1 MSASHVGFVMLGSL
15 GIGGAIALVT
25 ALLLTQVSAPRIR
38 YRVASAAL
46 LLVALAVAGIA
57 LRLEAAPAPWMA
69 WLTLLWVAGAAV
81 ALIRLANS
89 LRGVARL
96 RGTARPAGP
105 GWQARLDRCAGR
117 LGLSQPVTLLVSD
130 RRDVPCT
137 VGVRA
142 PVLIFPA
149 ALLSRLSATQW
160 DALALHE
167 LAHVRRRDYLWH
179 LLQSLT
185 EAIFFYQPGVRWLI
199 DVLAREREACCD
211 LEAAS
216 ACGPLALADAL
227 VAAERH
233 RSGGESASE
242 IAPRALGSRVALLLD
257 EPLDEPGVAVPVTGS
272 GRALMAAALAGV
284 AAVVVLWPAGSA
296 TIPASSLA
304 LAAATG
310 LGLAIGLRH
319 AFEPD
324 HLVAVATL
332 VSGERGVGAALR
344 LGASWGFGHTV
355 ALVAIGSMLIA
366 ARQAMPHAAGAVLEL
381 AVATMI
387 FGMGVRALLHAWR
400 INRDGHVTLH
410 AHGDLRHAHAMAGA
424 HIHIGGVALAT
435 RPLIVGLVHGLAGSG
450 ALTAMAVAALPSWPE
465 QMAFMVLFGVG
476 STAGMAAVT
485 ALAGWPVARLART
498 RAALA
503 GLSAAT
509 GVAALTFSVAWVIP
523 LLARLA

>member
-1 MSASHVGFVMLGSL
+1 MSATHVGFVMLGSL
-15 GIGGAIALVT
+15 GIGGAIAIVT
-25 ALLLTQVSAPRIR
+25 ALLLAQVSAPRIR
-38 YRVASAAL
+38 YRVACAAL
-46 LLVALAVAGIA
+46 LLVVLAAAGIA
-57 LRLEAAPAPWMA
+57 LRGEAAAPWMA
-69 WLTLLWVAGAAV
+69 WLAPLWAGGATV
-81 ALIRLANS
+81 ALIRLGNS

-96 RGTARPAGP
+96 RSTARPAGR
-105 GWQARLDRCAGR
+105 GWQERLDRCAGR
-117 LGLSQPVTLLVSD
+117 LGLSRPVALLLSD

-137 VGVRA
+137 VGVRTPA
-142 PVLIFPA
+142 LIFPA
-149 ALLSRLSATQW
+149 AMLSRLSATQW

-179 LLQSLT
+179 LLQSLAA
-185 EAIFFYQPGVRWLI
+185 AIFFYQPGVRWLT

-227 VAAERH
+227 AAAERH
-233 RSGGESASE
+233 RSGGASASE
-242 IAPRALGSRVALLLD
+242 IAPRALGLRVALLLD
-257 EPLDEPGVAVPVTGS
+257 EPLNEPGAAIRVTGS
-272 GRALMAAALAGV
+272 GRALMTAALAGV

-296 TIPASSLA
+296 TIPASSMA

-355 ALVAIGSMLIA
+355 ALVAMGSMLIA

-400 INRDGHVTLH
+400 INRDGDVTLH

-424 HIHIGGVALAT
+424 HVHIGGVALAT

-450 ALTAMAVAALPSWPE
+450 ALTAIAVAALPSWPE

-498 RAALA
+498 RSALA

-523 LLARLA
+523 VLARLG